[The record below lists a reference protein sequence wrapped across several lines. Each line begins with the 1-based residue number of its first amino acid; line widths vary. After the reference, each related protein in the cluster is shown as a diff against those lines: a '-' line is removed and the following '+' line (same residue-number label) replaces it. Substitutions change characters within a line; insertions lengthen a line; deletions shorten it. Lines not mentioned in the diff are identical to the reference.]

1 MSERIFIRCEWCR
14 ERGTHSYHHTHIIC
28 DHCGKVTKLTKDHK
42 LPREEVIQSTVEGE
56 TLDRMG

>member
-1 MSERIFIRCEWCR
+1 MSERIFVRCNGCG

-28 DHCGKVTKLTKDHK
+28 DLCGKVTRIVKVPGIT
-42 LPREEVIQSTVEGE
+42 REEVIQSTVESE